1 MLYKAVRVIAL
12 YNVKLKK
19 NSLMTTKEEKISEEL
34 KGCKTES
41 QKKECKPSGSCKS
54 SEKKS

>member
-1 MLYKAVRVIAL
+1 MLAPT
-12 YNVKLKK
+12 VKMNAKQQFI
-19 NSLMTTKEEKISEEL
+19 LMTTKEEKKSEEM
-34 KGCKTES
+34 KGCKTET